1 MKSVGKRIVE
11 GFKELIDVLEKG
23 ESLENRFVTTKI
35 TKRKDG
41 TYKIKR
47 TKPKKEK

>member
-23 ESLENRFVTTKI
+23 ELLEDKFRTTKI

-41 TYKIKR
+41 TYKIKK